1 MKPTSEFGALF
12 QYSNPLASAAGYIGA
27 RLVKLGV
34 ELGRAYDEM
43 MQEKVFRPLGMGRTT
58 FSFSEALGTDHA
70 SPHSWDTSL
79 RNVPIEMALN
89 HSIIPIRPA
98 GGAWSSARDYAR

>member
-1 MKPTSEFGALF
+1 
-12 QYSNPLASAAGYIGA
+12 
-27 RLVKLGV
+27 
-34 ELGRAYDEM
+34 
-43 MQEKVFRPLGMGRTT
+43 MGRTT